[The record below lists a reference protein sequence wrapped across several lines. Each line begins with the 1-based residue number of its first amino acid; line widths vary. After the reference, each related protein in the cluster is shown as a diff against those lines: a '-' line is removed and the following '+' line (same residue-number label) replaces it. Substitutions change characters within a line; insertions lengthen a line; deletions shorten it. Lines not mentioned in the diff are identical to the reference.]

1 MKKMS
6 RRQREDYEFPIVI
19 TPENYQDMSTEEC
32 RAFIAQELAT
42 GRYATEESMAIEDLI
57 FFAGQTGGESPEFFI
72 FRQLVGRH
80 EPAKVVPH
88 LEDDM
93 DFELFFDV
101 FGLDVGKAHMSNAK
115 LLDLHEIIQYY
126 RDDMAINQTRVK
138 AMLEERGA
146 ESVGAEV
153 TNEQQ
158 SKIFV
163 EVFGLKAI
171 QYVPKDIAR
180 KFKGKHLEDGLGL

>member
-1 MKKMS
+1 MKSMS
-6 RRQREDYEFPIVI
+6 RRQREDYEFPLVI
-19 TPENYQDMSTEEC
+19 TPENYQDMSIEEC

-42 GRYATEESMAIEDLI
+42 GRFAFEESMSINDLI
-57 FFAGQTGGESPEFFI
+57 FFAGQTGGQSPEFFI

-80 EPAKVVPH
+80 DPAKVAPH

-93 DFELFFDV
+93 DFELFFEV
-101 FGLDVGKAHMSNAK
+101 FGLEVGKTHLSNAR

-126 RDDMAINQTRVK
+126 RDDMAINQKRVK

-153 TNEQQ
+153 VNEQQ

-163 EVFGLKAI
+163 EVFGLKAL
-171 QYVPKDIAR
+171 QHVPKETAR
-180 KFKGKHLEDGLGL
+180 KFKAKHLEEGLGL